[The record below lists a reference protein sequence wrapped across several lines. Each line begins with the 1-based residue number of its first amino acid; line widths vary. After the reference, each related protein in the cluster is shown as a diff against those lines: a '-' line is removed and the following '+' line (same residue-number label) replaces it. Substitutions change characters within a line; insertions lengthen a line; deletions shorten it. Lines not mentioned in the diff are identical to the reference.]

1 MKYIVNSL
9 EAYSDSATPKI
20 GVHTSAYADD
30 GFHLLSRMIV
40 IPLEV
45 IKTNVDFKNVTA
57 SLLAIVEKW
66 AQSHREMN
74 LLHLAELDK
83 ARMDKDKAKLEAE
96 AFAKLINDAIVAEQP
111 AEIITATCKVELL
124 PIKVR
129 PPVEPIELEPVIEP
143 IVKEVLTK

>member
-30 GFHLLSRMIV
+30 GFHLLTRMIV
-40 IPLEV
+40 IPLDA
-45 IKTNVDFKNVTA
+45 IKKNIDFKNVTA

-66 AQSHREMN
+66 AQSHKEMN
-74 LLHLAELDK
+74 LVALAVIDK
-83 ARMDKDKAKLEAE
+83 ARMDKDTAKLEAE
-96 AFAKLINDAIVAEQP
+96 AFAKLVNDAIVLEKP
-111 AEIITATCKVELL
+111 AEIVTDTCKVELL
-124 PIKVR
+124 PIKVN
-129 PPVEPIELEPVIEP
+129 PPVEPIEVIEP

>member
-30 GFHLLSRMIV
+30 GFHLLTRMIV
-40 IPLEV
+40 IPLDA
-45 IKTNVDFKNVTA
+45 IKKNIDFKNVTA

-66 AQSHREMN
+66 AQSHKEMN
-74 LLHLAELDK
+74 LVALAVIDK

-96 AFAKLINDAIVAEQP
+96 AFAKLINDAIVLEKP

-124 PIKVR
+124 PIKVN
-129 PPVEPIELEPVIEP
+129 PPVIEP
-143 IVKEVLTK
+143 IEEPITEPIKEVVITK